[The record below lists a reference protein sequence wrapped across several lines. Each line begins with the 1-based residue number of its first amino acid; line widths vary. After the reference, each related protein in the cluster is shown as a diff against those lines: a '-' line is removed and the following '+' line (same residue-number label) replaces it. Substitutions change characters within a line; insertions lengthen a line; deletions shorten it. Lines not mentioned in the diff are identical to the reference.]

1 MILMKCA
8 EEARHSSL
16 SRRAAAGLYGI
27 STLGLY
33 QEQFSSSAILRRRV
47 GGEHEGCNDAHG
59 EIVHGTDR
67 GGVADQLIF

>member
-33 QEQFSSSAILRRRV
+33 QEQFSSSAMIGPSPLPDCALSRARMFQRSLRR
-47 GGEHEGCNDAHG
+47 
-59 EIVHGTDR
+59 EI
-67 GGVADQLIF
+67 AP